1 MLSDRRQ
8 PHRQRMTVT
17 SRKDAIIHQFVTAIP
32 PRHNMETKTLYI
44 SIPLRIANHL
54 CICGC
59 GIESP
64 TPLAPTEWSM
74 TFDGESVSLAP
85 SIGNQKMN
93 CRSHYWIKGGQAI
106 WVPDQPTRREPKATG
121 IMKVIRHIMT
131 KGTRKRFLQR

>member
-1 MLSDRRQ
+1 
-8 PHRQRMTVT
+8 MTT
-17 SRKDAIIHQFVTAIP
+17 TPKKDTIIHQFVTAIP
-32 PRHNMETKTLYI
+32 PRTEMEPKTLYI

-59 GIESP
+59 GTESP
-64 TPLAPTEWSM
+64 TPLAPTEWRM

-85 SIGNQKMN
+85 SIGNQRMN

-106 WVPDQPTRREPKATG
+106 WVPDRPVRREPKATG

-131 KGTRKRFLQR
+131 KGTWKRFLQR